1 MKKKSLLAVITLMLL
16 LGSSCAIIVQDEVG
30 VKRTFGRLS
39 KKTLAPGLRPYNPFT
54 STIIRVPIRTVNL
67 KIDIGLP
74 SKEGLTVQSEISI
87 LYKLKTK
94 EIPEILTNIG
104 LDYQNVLI
112 LPVFRSA
119 SADVCARFNAKDM
132 HSSKRAVIEKEIRD
146 RMMEVLEDRGF
157 IIEAVLMKSITLPA
171 GLSKAI
177 EMKLQAEQEAQQ
189 MEFLKDRET
198 RNAERLVIEAEGK
211 KKVAKIIAE
220 GEKQA
225 KIIDAEGDK
234 TAIEL
239 RAEATAKANELTNKN
254 ISPMLLKFLAIE
266 AFKELAASQNAKV
279 IITDGETPFLSLPD
293 IK

>member
-1 MKKKSLLAVITLMLL
+1 MKKQSLLVLAAALVMLV
-16 LGSSCAIIVQDEVG
+16 SSCAVIIQDEVG
-30 VKRTFGRLS
+30 VKRTFGKLS
-39 KKTLAPGLRPYNPFT
+39 KKTLAPGLRGYNPF
-54 STIIRVPIRTVNL
+54 SSRIIRVPIRTVNL
-67 KIDIGLP
+67 KINIGLP
-74 SKEGLTVQSEISI
+74 SKEGLTVKSEISI
-87 LYKLKTK
+87 LYKLKVN
-94 EIPEILTNIG
+94 EIPNILTSVG

-132 HSSKRAVIEKEIRD
+132 HSSKRAVIEKEIRT
-146 RMMEVLEDRGF
+146 RMMEVLEERGF
-157 IIEAVLMKSITLPA
+157 IIEAVLMKSIILPA

-198 RNAERLVIEAEGK
+198 RDAERLVIEAEGK

-225 KIIDAEGDK
+225 KIIEAEGDK
-234 TAIEL
+234 QAIEL

-254 ISPMLLKFLAIE
+254 ISPLLLKFLAIE
-266 AFKELAASQNAKV
+266 AFKELAASQNAK
-279 IITDGETPFLSLPD
+279 IIVTDGKTPFLSLPGID
-293 IK
+293 